1 MPVVTIKGGIDFM
14 KWTEMLAWYDAHVG
28 TQADPDFDQFIL
40 DCAVRGFE
48 EVKKDV
54 QVQRRV

>member
-1 MPVVTIKGGIDFM
+1 VTIKGGIDFM